1 MRNPREKDPPETAD
15 AYYHLITRVVA
26 GEFLLG
32 DAEKEVM
39 RRQIWLVAE
48 RCGIEVLTYVVMTN
62 HVHVVVYAP
71 KRVPLPDQELLR
83 RYALVHSGGSDWEQ
97 RALDELQAMLDADGE
112 EAAQWRAREMRLMC
126 DISAYMKLL
135 KQRFSIWYNKT
146 HNRFGTLWAERFRS
160 VQLEPG
166 EVVARIAAYV
176 DLNPIRAGLCRDPK
190 DYRFCGYAEAVGG
203 GGRARSGIRSALGA
217 ATWPEALRIYRMQLF
232 IRAARPRRKGAD
244 ITDGE
249 RDEVLAKQ
257 GALSLAEQ
265 LRCQCKYF
273 TDGAVLGSQ
282 AFVLEKLQRFRRLT
296 CRGEKM
302 EPQPGSGAASG
313 FAVLHKLRLRLANG

>member
-1 MRNPREKDPPETAD
+1 MRNPREKDPPDTAD

-32 DAEKEVM
+32 EAEKEVM

-48 RCGIEVLTYVVMTN
+48 RCGIKVLTYVVMTN

-71 KRVPLPDQELLR
+71 KRVPLPDQEILR

-97 RALDELQAMLDADGE
+97 RALDELQAMLAADGE

-135 KQRFSIWYNKT
+135 KQRFSIWYNKA

-166 EVVARIAAYV
+166 EVVARIAA
-176 DLNPIRAGLCRDPK
+176 
-190 DYRFCGYAEAVGG
+190 
-203 GGRARSGIRSALGA
+203 
-217 ATWPEALRIYRMQLF
+217 
-232 IRAARPRRKGAD
+232 
-244 ITDGE
+244 
-249 RDEVLAKQ
+249 
-257 GALSLAEQ
+257 
-265 LRCQCKYF
+265 
-273 TDGAVLGSQ
+273 
-282 AFVLEKLQRFRRLT
+282 
-296 CRGEKM
+296 
-302 EPQPGSGAASG
+302 
-313 FAVLHKLRLRLANG
+313 